1 MRSLI
6 IRPGETF
13 VIGDTAISAENQA
26 AQVEPPV
33 PLDSAPC
40 SHPIRVVGQIVPKPT
55 PLSRAAPANPIQHQS
70 HQQWL
75 AAYEREERRLAGGRV
90 R

>member
-1 MRSLI
+1 MRSIPL
-6 IRPGETF
+6 RPGETF

-26 AQVEPPV
+26 AQVEPPI
-33 PLDSAPC
+33 PLDS
-40 SHPIRVVGQIVPKPT
+40 
-55 PLSRAAPANPIQHQS
+55 APANPIQHQS
-70 HQQWL
+70 TQQWL